1 MPISANL
8 KPHGERNKRRWAMI
22 PKQIINEAI
31 RHYGVNNQLIVSL
44 EELAELQ
51 KEICKFLRG
60 ENNRDHLIEE
70 LVDTQIMIEQLIEIF
85 EISRDEIFVNR
96 MRKLKRLEGR
106 IENERKKY
114 KTNEEIVR
122 RLSISEE
129 ASQGT

>member
-1 MPISANL
+1 MLISANL
-8 KPHGERNKRRWAMI
+8 KPYGERNKRRWAMI

-70 LVDTQIMIEQLIEIF
+70 LVDSQIMIEQLIEIF
-85 EISRDEIFVNR
+85 EITRDEIFINR
-96 MRKLKRLEGR
+96 MNKLQRLEGR
-106 IENERKKY
+106 IIDERKKY
-114 KTNEEIVR
+114 KAIKEDV
-122 RLSISEE
+122 
-129 ASQGT
+129 